1 MKRYLL
7 IIISVLTLFIFIGCS
22 DGTDVIRANV
32 IQVHDNSVLVRVIE
46 DKGALKNG
54 DIVNVTCSD
63 TVSLDLSK
71 VVAGSLIEISYFDK
85 VIETYPMGITAYKIE
100 LIDQ

>member
-7 IIISVLTLFIFIGCS
+7 IIMCILTLAVFAGCNN
-22 DGTDVIRANV
+22 GTAVIRANV
-32 IQVHDNSVLVRVIE
+32 IEIHDNSVLVRVVE
-46 DKGALKNG
+46 DSSALKNG
-54 DIVNVTCSD
+54 DMVNVTYSK
-63 TVSLDLSK
+63 TVSFDASK
-71 VVAGSLIEISYFDK
+71 VKTGSLVKISYLDK